1 VTEPPGFS
9 IRQDTAVSS
18 PSPFAL
24 RPSPSAAWESAW
36 APYDDSTYDAALEA
50 LGPEDVVLDIGA
62 GDLRFARRAAARARR
77 VIAVEQR
84 ADLVGSDPL
93 PTNLEVVIADALSW
107 AFPQAITVGV
117 LLMRHCAHYRD
128 YAVRLRAAG
137 ATRLITNARWGMGV
151 EVIDLQAPRLPFTSI
166 GSSWY
171 ACDCGAVG
179 FAPGPAEAITTE
191 SLEAVA
197 HVASCPLCDALA

>member
-1 VTEPPGFS
+1 MTEPPGIS
-9 IRQDTAVSS
+9 VHQDTAVSP

-24 RPSPSAAWESAW
+24 RPSSSAAWESAW

-50 LGPEDVVLDIGA
+50 LGPDDVVLDIGA
-62 GDLRFARRAAARARR
+62 GDLRFARRAAARAWR

-107 AFPQAITVGV
+107 SFPQAITVGV